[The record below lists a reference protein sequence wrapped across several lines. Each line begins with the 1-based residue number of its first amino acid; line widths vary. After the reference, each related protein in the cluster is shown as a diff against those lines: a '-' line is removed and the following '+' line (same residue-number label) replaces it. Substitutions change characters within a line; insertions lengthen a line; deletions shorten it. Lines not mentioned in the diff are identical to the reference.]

1 VARPTSTA
9 RRELGAELRR
19 LRGDRRAAGVATGLG
34 WSESKLS
41 RIETAHTGIT
51 EADLD
56 RLLTA
61 YGVRVED
68 RDRLRELAR
77 RGRARA
83 WWTPYRSS
91 VPDQYDEYVALEA
104 EAVQMCEW
112 EAQVVPGLLQ
122 TDEYARAVIEVGA
135 DIEDIETIQRRVAL
149 RMARQAVLTRD
160 PPPNLQIILDEAVLH
175 REVGG
180 REVLR
185 RQLIRLLEAG
195 DRPGVELLIL
205 PFSAGAHAGQTE
217 SFMVLEFAE
226 GTRSP
231 VVHIEGL
238 TGGLFRVTS
247 TEVEIY
253 QDAFDDLRE
262 RALSAEQ
269 SRTAIAETVDAIR
282 PTTPLCVP
290 MDAHSPVEGDD
301 HAGRRS
307 HLA

>member
-9 RRELGAELRR
+9 RRELGTELRR
-19 LRGDRRAAGVATGLG
+19 LRGNRRAADVATALG

-51 EADLD
+51 EPDLD

-61 YGVRVED
+61 YGVPVED
-68 RDRLRELAR
+68 RNRLRDLAR

-83 WWTPYRSS
+83 WWAPYRSS
-91 VPDQYDEYVALEA
+91 VPDPYDVALEA
-104 EAVQMCEW
+104 EAVLISEW

-135 DIEDIETIQRRVAL
+135 DVEDSGIIQRRLAL

-160 PPPNLQIILDEAVLH
+160 PPPILQIILDEAVLH

-180 REVLR
+180 PAVLH
-185 RQLIRLLEAG
+185 RQLGRLAEASL
-195 DRPGVELLIL
+195 RPGVELLIL

-217 SFMVLEFAE
+217 SFMVLEFEPGSRA
-226 GTRSP
+226 P

-238 TGGLFRVTS
+238 TGGLFRVKPGEI
-247 TEVEIY
+247 EVY
-253 QDAFDDLRE
+253 QDALDDLRE
-262 RALSAEQ
+262 RALSAEE
-269 SRTAIAETVDAIR
+269 SRTAIAEREESMR
-282 PTTPLCVP
+282 PS
-290 MDAHSPVEGDD
+290 AAS
-301 HAGRRS
+301 
-307 HLA
+307 

>member
-9 RRELGAELRR
+9 RRELGTELRR
-19 LRGDRRAAGVATGLG
+19 LRDDRRAADVATALG

-51 EADLD
+51 DADLD

-68 RDRLRELAR
+68 RDRLRDLAR
-77 RGRARA
+77 RGRVRA

-91 VPDQYDEYVALEA
+91 VPDPYDEFVALEA
-104 EAVQMCEW
+104 DAVTICEW
-112 EAQVVPGLLQ
+112 EAQVAPGLLQ

-135 DIEDIETIQRRVAL
+135 DIEDTETIQRRLAL

-160 PPPNLQIILDEAVLH
+160 PPPTLQIVLDEAVLY

-180 REVLR
+180 REVLG
-185 RQLIRLLEAG
+185 RQLARLLEAAG
-195 DRPGVELLIL
+195 RPGLELLIL

-231 VVHIEGL
+231 IVHIEGL
-238 TGGLFRVTS
+238 TGGLFRVTP
-247 TEVEIY
+247 TEVEVY
-253 QDAFDDLRE
+253 QDALDDLRE
-262 RALSAEQ
+262 RALSAED
-269 SRTAIAETVDAIR
+269 SRTVIAER
-282 PTTPLCVP
+282 EESLRC
-290 MDAHSPVEGDD
+290 
-301 HAGRRS
+301 RS
-307 HLA
+307 SS